1 MTKEEIAYL
10 KKTKKPIA
18 KLKPNEQILGGDSKY
33 INPIRKGKAPA
44 EKGSISSFFKGIF
57 K

>member
-10 KKTKKPIA
+10 KKHKKPIA

-33 INPIRKGKAPA
+33 INPIRKGTPKAK
-44 EKGSISSFFKGIF
+44 KGSISSFFKGIF

>member
-44 EKGSISSFFKGIF
+44 EKGSISSFLKGIF